1 MMPLEAVG
9 LLTFFPLAE
18 VGGISVERR
27 CEVVF
32 GVMLVNW
39 V

>member
-1 MMPLEAVG
+1 MPLEAGGV
-9 LLTFFPLAE
+9 LTFFPLAE
-18 VGGISVERR
+18 GGGISVVRR

-39 V
+39 I